1 VKVSPVS
8 NSDTHTGTANTVVM
22 LSTGQYGA
30 QQYLIEVKVTG
41 SYYNTQQTGATPGT
55 PPYEATHAMVS
66 VMIPAT
72 AYSAQG
78 AGTLDPLS
86 SAAGQYGDATQVG
99 YTVGMKYNSKGTS
112 PQGQVQLVVQ
122 RSDGTYYIKSNSI
135 SSLAFAAKVGTQPS
149 KDVTIYTKAS
159 IYKVANN
166 GVLTSV
172 DGGVTLR
179 VDAHEGCGTSPGC
192 SGTGG
197 DSIGFT
203 VLSSK
208 DSSLYYSNNWVFDS
222 LTLAWKT
229 VKQPVS
235 GATAVVIN

>member
-1 VKVSPVS
+1 
-8 NSDTHTGTANTVVM
+8 M
-22 LSTGQYGA
+22 
-30 QQYLIEVKVTG
+30 
-41 SYYNTQQTGATPGT
+41 
-55 PPYEATHAMVS
+55 
-66 VMIPAT
+66 
-72 AYSAQG
+72 
-78 AGTLDPLS
+78 
-86 SAAGQYGDATQVG
+86 
-99 YTVGMKYNSKGTS
+99 
-112 PQGQVQLVVQ
+112 
-122 RSDGTYYIKSNSI
+122 
-135 SSLAFAAKVGTQPS
+135 
-149 KDVTIYTKAS
+149 TIYTKAS
-159 IYKVANN
+159 IYKVAN